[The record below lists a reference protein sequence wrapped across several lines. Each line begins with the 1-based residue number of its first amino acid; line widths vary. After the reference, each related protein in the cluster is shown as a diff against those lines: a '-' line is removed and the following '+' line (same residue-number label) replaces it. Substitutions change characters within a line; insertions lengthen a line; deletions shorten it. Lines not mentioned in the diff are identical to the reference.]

1 MQIKAPAGYRGAGSD
16 SCLTGAIGPNGPFG
30 VKPMTLRLSMIG
42 LRGAVAALALATSVS
57 ATAATQVLY
66 DPAVITDPALA
77 GWLAGSLVFVSTS
90 YGVNG
95 VSITPLG
102 DGSVAGYS
110 NYSFALVSNPGA
122 PLVNAAFPVL
132 NSAAG
137 FRLGFGMDLDSENHS
152 GNPDRAGF
160 SVTLIG
166 SDLKGV
172 EIGFQSDRIFAQ
184 SLSGNSFVAST
195 IPGESTTSASLVNAA
210 FRPNRWDLAVTGGT
224 YALTLGNQTV
234 ISGAT
239 HDYSSYIGNGQNAYR
254 TPNFVFFGDNTTS
267 ARADFTFSYAAITTP
282 VPEPEQ
288 APMYVAGLAWIVWVR
303 RRWSR
308 ARSHAAA

>member
-1 MQIKAPAGYRGAGSD
+1 
-16 SCLTGAIGPNGPFG
+16 
-30 VKPMTLRLSMIG
+30 MTLRLSMIG

-66 DPAVITDPALA
+66 DPAVTNTNPALA
-77 GWLAGSLVFVSTS
+77 GWLAGSVNPLLVTAN
-90 YGVNG
+90 YGSQG
-95 VSITPLG
+95 ALITPLLPLG
-102 DGSVAGYS
+102 NSSVAGYS
-110 NYSFALVSNPGA
+110 NYSFDLVSNSHA

-132 NSAAG
+132 NSGAG
-137 FRLGFGMDLDSENHS
+137 FRLGFGMDLDNESHS

-195 IPGESTTSASLVNAA
+195 NPGESTTSASLVNAA

-308 ARSHAAA
+308 ARSHSAA